1 MAVPVAC
8 SSRNASCKD
17 SSIAFLSSS
26 LLRAKKALRLASGPR
41 TGSHSAEARSSL
53 CLLPCHRLRNISMG
67 ARGFPW
73 ALSSSSSLRAR
84 EGGGVAGARL
94 WSQTHPGLLLFCW
107 CPLANAFW
115 LVFPVP

>member
-1 MAVPVAC
+1 MAISVAC

-26 LLRAKKALRLASGPR
+26 SQRAKKALRLAGGPR
-41 TGSHSAEARSSL
+41 TGSHSAEARSSP
-53 CLLPCHRLRNISMG
+53 CLLPRHRLRDISVG
-67 ARGFPW
+67 TGGFPW

-107 CPLANAFW
+107 RPQVNAFW